1 MRSLA
6 LLLYIPVG
14 IFALRRIIPRL
25 PLFSRRLALGLLAA
39 QILVISV
46 SLVFRPTSDFWRWLW
61 SLNREGNIPALL
73 ATAQY
78 ILAALAAIWAAWRC
92 PRTMGWQRFYLAVF
106 GLLFAVLAADEALSL
121 HEKYRDLEVIY
132 VLLGPFLLALS
143 AVAATRSSRQNRIW
157 HICLFVGL
165 ALAGFGELVVEQFR
179 RIHICGSVGFIEL
192 SRCLEPYYLEEPL
205 AFLGIWLALL
215 AALGHLATVAPSL
228 PGRVRLSLLAL
239 PCLLVL
245 FVFRIL
251 PVHQPVLPAWAQPAA
266 VAFESGTHIN
276 GYHIDRDTKTVS
288 IIAYFDV
295 GLDISNM
302 GYSLHVVDQISQE
315 SLISYNKIL
324 RRGYRKVTI
333 PWDDFRPLYNQ
344 KTALDFPR
352 DTPTNHAYW
361 IALSLWRETDD
372 GFVRQKILASDL
384 ALLDNTQVILGEI
397 ALRDPQASPTDSPLA
412 IFDHGIMLEAAEL
425 PDHATAGGTL
435 SLRFAWRSDVDSGLE
450 LVQFL
455 HLGHT
460 VSGEWFV
467 YDQLPLG
474 PRLPT
479 RLWYKGLADSET
491 WQVPLPDDLA
501 PGRYEVFTGLYRT
514 HDKERIPVSD
524 AAGQAWRDARV
535 RLGALTIGR

>member
-1 MRSLA
+1 MA

-14 IFALRRIIPRL
+14 VFALRRIIPRL
-25 PLFSRRLALGLLAA
+25 PPFSQRLATGLLAA

-73 ATAQY
+73 ASAQFM
-78 ILAALAAIWAAWRC
+78 LAALAAILAAWRC
-92 PRTMGWQRFYLAVF
+92 PRPMGWQRFYLAVF
-106 GLLFAVLAADEALSL
+106 GLLFALLALDESLSL
-121 HEKYRDLEVIY
+121 HEKNRDLEVVY
-132 VLLGPFLLALS
+132 VLLGPVLLALT
-143 AVAATRSSRQNRIW
+143 AVAAARSPRQNRIW
-157 HICLFVGL
+157 HICLYLGL

-179 RIHICGSVGFIEL
+179 RVHICGSVGFIEL

-215 AALGHLATVAPSL
+215 AVLGHLAIVAPSP
-228 PGRVRLSLLAL
+228 PGHVRLSLIAL
-239 PCLLVL
+239 PCFFVLL
-245 FVFRIL
+245 VFRIL

-266 VAFESGTHIN
+266 VVFESGTHIN
-276 GYHIDRDTKTVS
+276 GYHTDWDSNTVS
-288 IIAYFDV
+288 IITYFDV
-295 GLDISNM
+295 GANISNL
-302 GYSLHVVDQISQE
+302 GLSLHVVDQISQE

-324 RRGYRKVTI
+324 RRGNRKVTI

-344 KTALDFPR
+344 KIVLDFPP

-361 IALSLWRETDD
+361 IVLSLWRETED
-372 GFVRQKILASDL
+372 GYVRQKILSSDL

-397 ALRDPQASPTDSPLA
+397 ALRDPHARPLASPLA
-412 IFDHGIMLEAAEL
+412 VFDHGIMLEAAEM
-425 PDHATAGGTL
+425 PDFAIAGETL
-435 SLRFAWRSDVDSGLE
+435 SLRFDWRSDVDNRQD

-460 VSGEWFV
+460 DSGEWFV
-467 YDQLPLG
+467 YDRLPLG
-474 PRLPT
+474 PRLPA

-501 PGRYEVFTGLYRT
+501 PGRYQVFTGLYRA

-524 AAGQAWRDARV
+524 AAGKAWRDARV
-535 RLGALTIGR
+535 LLGALTIDS